1 MERALRYLTEL
12 VEIPTVS
19 GKPEHHQ
26 DLKKGAEAVEKILQ
40 EIGFSHTERWT
51 TKTNVDAIFAE
62 HKGKNATKTLLFYG
76 HYDVQPVE
84 PLEEW
89 STPPFQ
95 LTKVGDWYHGRGA
108 EDNKGQLSC
117 IFSALY
123 KNLPDHLNIKFL
135 IEGEEESS
143 SRGLYALIDEKKE
156 ALKADYLLVFDVDMI
171 SINKGA
177 VTCGTRGVFAFD
189 IKVQTGDSDMH
200 SGLYGGVARS
210 ATSELNFL
218 LSKMLGPEGE
228 ILVPG
233 FYDTMITKPKEDK
246 EMFHYH
252 EPTGTFA
259 RYATDRVSA
268 KERNY
273 FLPTLEINGMFG
285 GHLGSGSKTIIPV
298 KATAKMSIRTVDG
311 LDGFDLIDKIDRYL
325 QSIKHENVEVV
336 VHKYSGG
343 TYSYT
348 DPKEPFIEHLR
359 KAYKKI
365 TTEPCETVLSGA
377 SIPVASHLQTASGAV
392 LAFAGVGL
400 KEDFIHS
407 PKERFSAKQLEK
419 GVIFIR
425 ELIDLF
431 AE

>member
-1 MERALRYLTEL
+1 
-12 VEIPTVS
+12 
-19 GKPEHHQ
+19 
-26 DLKKGAEAVEKILQ
+26 
-40 EIGFSHTERWT
+40 
-51 TKTNVDAIFAE
+51 
-62 HKGKNATKTLLFYG
+62 
-76 HYDVQPVE
+76 
-84 PLEEW
+84 
-89 STPPFQ
+89 
-95 LTKVGDWYHGRGA
+95 
-108 EDNKGQLSC
+108 
-117 IFSALY
+117 
-123 KNLPDHLNIKFL
+123 
-135 IEGEEESS
+135 
-143 SRGLYALIDEKKE
+143 
-156 ALKADYLLVFDVDMI
+156 
-171 SINKGA
+171 
-177 VTCGTRGVFAFD
+177 
-189 IKVQTGDSDMH
+189 
-200 SGLYGGVARS
+200 
-210 ATSELNFL
+210 
-218 LSKMLGPEGE
+218 
-228 ILVPG
+228 
-233 FYDTMITKPKEDK
+233 
-246 EMFHYH
+246 MFHYH

-259 RYATDRVSA
+259 RYSTDRVSA

-311 LDGFDLIDKIDRYL
+311 LDGFELIDKIDRYL

-336 VHKYSGG
+336 VQIHSGG

-348 DPKEPFIEHLR
+348 DPKEPFIEQLR
-359 KAYKKI
+359 EAYKKI